1 MSHFDAARRAA
12 LMADL
17 VNQILERPVDLLPFD
32 EVREHLRLRSVVD
45 RGVQDVRVEQ
55 IAGTLGR
62 EREFTRA
69 FLPREESLRERWEE
83 VEDLAEGPAG
93 FPPVELYKVGEAY
106 FVVDGHHRVSV
117 ARTMGAPTVEAHVK
131 EFATPVSVEAG
142 ESLENI
148 VLKRGLADFLEATGL
163 APERP
168 DEFRATTPNAYERML
183 DHIGVHRYYRG
194 IELGRPVSWEDAV
207 ASWRD
212 SLFRPV
218 VETIHESGVLHE
230 FPGRTEADLYLFV
243 MDHLAH
249 LKERYGRSTIR
260 PRRAVEH
267 FAAQQRRR
275 TVRPWDRLLQWW
287 RRRRRDGKLSPRTW

>member
-17 VNQILERPVDLLPFD
+17 VNQLLERPTDLLPFD
-32 EVREHLRLRSVVD
+32 EVREQLRLRSVVD
-45 RGVQDVRVEQ
+45 RGIQEVPVDQ

-69 FLPREESLRERWEE
+69 FLPREELLRERWED
-83 VEDLAEGPAG
+83 VQDLAEGPAG
-93 FPPVELYKVGEAY
+93 FPPVELYKVGDAY

-117 ARTMGAPTVEAHVK
+117 ARNMGAPTVEARVK
-131 EFATPVSVEAG
+131 EFSTPVPVGAG
-142 ESLENI
+142 ESLEDI
-148 VLKRGLADFLEATGL
+148 VLKRGLADFFEATGL
-163 APERP
+163 APEQP

-183 DHIGVHRYYRG
+183 DHISVHRYYRG
-194 IELGRPVSWEDAV
+194 MELGRPVSWEDAV

-218 VETIHESGVLHE
+218 VDTIRKSGVLHD
-230 FPGRTEADLYLFV
+230 FPARTEADLYLFV

-249 LKERYGRSTIR
+249 LKERHGRATIQ

-267 FAAQQRRR
+267 FAARQRRLAAL
-275 TVRPWDRLLQWW
+275 PWDRLLQWW
-287 RRRRRDGKLSPRTW
+287 RRRRRDVKR